1 MKIALGRQGEDIAA
15 AYLQQ
20 QGYEILTRNYRCRYG
35 ELDIIC
41 RKGGLLVFVEVK
53 TRRSDLFGSPEEA
66 ITRSKIGHIKK
77 VALHY
82 LNEHQTK
89 HRETRF
95 DVVTIMMRS
104 SQPDINHIEAAF

>member
-1 MKIALGRQGEDIAA
+1 MRIALGRQGEDIAA

-35 ELDIIC
+35 ELDLIC

-66 ITRSKIGHIKK
+66 ITRTKIEHIKK
-77 VALHY
+77 AALHY
-82 LNEHQTK
+82 LGDQPAK

-104 SQPDINHIEAAF
+104 SQPDINHIKAAF

>member
-1 MKIALGRQGEDIAA
+1 MKIALGRQGEEIAA
-15 AYLQQ
+15 TYLQQ

-41 RKGGLLVFVEVK
+41 RKNGLIVFVEVK

-66 ITRSKIGHIKK
+66 ITRSKIEHIKK

-82 LNEHQTK
+82 MSENK
-89 HRETRF
+89 AKYRETRF

-104 SQPDINHIEAAF
+104 DRPDINHIEAAF